1 MVIRMKTMTKLL
13 KKEVSSLRKCVN
25 EAVGHC
31 DIDMHVEQQ
40 QLMPHL
46 SSKKKVAQDLVRH
59 SLSSEPR
66 LLLLSLKVRRT
77 KATWDEQ

>member
-1 MVIRMKTMTKLL
+1 MRDEDYDRAKLL

-46 SSKKKVAQDLVRH
+46 SSKNKVAQDLVRH
-59 SLSSEPR
+59 
-66 LLLLSLKVRRT
+66 LSLIHI
-77 KATWDEQ
+77 